1 LCLSFLFG
9 FSLELFLRFD
19 IIKNMINIEEFW
31 ENAKDELSIS
41 IQAISYEVWIEKLEP
56 VCFVDNAMVLST
68 ISANAKR
75 TIDTRYLDTIKEVVS
90 SLNSAITDVIII
102 TPDKKEE
109 YLNKQTVFIEDE
121 GFVTNFVP
129 EDKGKKKSPFLEK
142 YTFENFV
149 VGKSNEYALA
159 ACKTIAQNPGGSYN
173 PLFIYSGVGLGKT
186 HLLHAIGNY
195 LFKNRKNANVL
206 YVSAETLVT
215 ELISVIRNKSNDE
228 NNKFREKYRSC
239 DVLMVDDVQFLI
251 GKEATQEAF
260 FHIFNDLYQDNK
272 QIILTSD
279 RSPKDLTTLSDRL
292 RTRFG
297 CGLIVDIQ
305 VPDLETRVAILKT
318 KAVQSKFMLSDEVA
332 EYIAEL
338 APSNIREME
347 GLLNR
352 IIFFSSLTNSPIQ
365 TREIASEAFAGFLKE
380 KQGETTDA
388 SGIIDA
394 VCKYFK
400 ISTTDIISKKKT
412 KNIVEPRMIAIYL
425 ITELLP
431 MPLVQIGEMFGGRDH
446 TTIIHARD
454 KISEEIKTNPRIKI
468 TVADIKNM
476 ILNR

>member
-1 LCLSFLFG
+1 
-9 FSLELFLRFD
+9 
-19 IIKNMINIEEFW
+19 MINIEEFW
-31 ENAKDELSIS
+31 EDAKNELSIS

-56 VCFVDNAMVLST
+56 VCFVDNAIVLST

-75 TIDTRYLDTIKEVVS
+75 TIDTRYRDTIKEVVS
-90 SLNSAITDVIII
+90 SLNSAISDVIVI
-102 TPDKKEE
+102 TPDKKDE
-109 YLNKQTVFIEDE
+109 YLGKQSVFIEDE
-121 GFVTNFVP
+121 GFVTNFTP
-129 EDKGKKKSPFLEK
+129 EERNKKKSPFLEK
-142 YTFENFV
+142 YTFETFV

-159 ACKTIAQNPGGSYN
+159 ACKTIAQNPGGSFN

-195 LFKNRKNANVL
+195 LFKNKKSASVL
-206 YVSAETLVT
+206 YVSAETLVN
-215 ELISVIRNKSNDE
+215 ELISVIRNKSNEE
-228 NNKFREKYRSC
+228 NNRFREKYRSC

-260 FHIFNDLYQDNK
+260 FHIFNDLYQENK

-305 VPDLETRVAILKT
+305 VPDLETRMAILKT

-352 IIFFSSLTNSPIQ
+352 IVFLSSLTNSPIQ
-365 TREIASEAFAGFLKE
+365 TKEVAKEAFDGFLKE

-394 VCKYFK
+394 VCKYFQ
-400 ISTTDIISKKKT
+400 ISTADIISKKKT

-446 TTIIHARD
+446 TTVIHARD
-454 KISEEIKTNPRIKI
+454 KISDEIKTNPRIKI

>member
-1 LCLSFLFG
+1 
-9 FSLELFLRFD
+9 
-19 IIKNMINIEEFW
+19 MINIEEFW

-102 TPDKKEE
+102 TPDKKDE

-121 GFVTNFVP
+121 GFVTNFTP
-129 EDKGKKKSPFLEK
+129 EEKGKKKCPFLEK

-173 PLFIYSGVGLGKT
+173 PLFIYAGVGLGKT

-228 NNKFREKYRSC
+228 NNRFREKYRSC

-260 FHIFNDLYQDNK
+260 FHIFNDLYQENK

-352 IIFFSSLTNSPIQ
+352 IIFYSSLTNNPIQ

-380 KQGETTDA
+380 KQGEATDA

-400 ISTTDIISKKKT
+400 ISTADIISKKKT

-446 TTIIHARD
+446 TTVIHARD

>member
-1 LCLSFLFG
+1 MANLDEQWTKVRKILEEKIPSGSYNAWVLPLVPSELCDGKITLLTPHGFTAMTLKTSYGDVIAKALSEVFG
-9 FSLELFLRFD
+9 
-19 IIKNMINIEEFW
+19 
-31 ENAKDELSIS
+31 ENLNFEILQD
-41 IQAISYEVWIEKLEP
+41 EKLLE
-56 VCFVDNAMVLST
+56 A
-68 ISANAKR
+68 
-75 TIDTRYLDTIKEVVS
+75 YEKE
-90 SLNSAITDVIII
+90 
-102 TPDKKEE
+102 
-109 YLNKQTVFIEDE
+109 Q
-121 GFVTNFVP
+121 
-129 EDKGKKKSPFLEK
+129 KKSKKSDRTQTENQFKESK
-142 YTFENFV
+142 YDGLKQMLSDCHLNTKYKFENFIV
-149 VGKSNEYALA
+149 GGANKFAYGVSKGIAEGKSL
-159 ACKTIAQNPGGSYN
+159 GN
-173 PLFIYSGVGLGKT
+173 PLFIYGGSGLGKT

-195 LFKNRKNANVL
+195 LFKYKKNVSVL
-206 YVSAETLVT
+206 YVSAEALVT
-215 ELISVIRNKSNDE
+215 ELINVIRNKSNEE

-279 RSPKDLTTLSDRL
+279 RAPKDLTTLSDRL

-297 CGLIVDIQ
+297 CGLTVDIQ
-305 VPDLETRVAILKT
+305 VPDTETRVAILKN
-318 KAVQSKFMLSDEVA
+318 KAAQSKFVLKDDVA
-332 EYIAEL
+332 EFIAEI

-352 IIFFSSLTNSPIQ
+352 VIFFSSLTNSSVC
-365 TREIASEAFAGFLKE
+365 TVDVAKEAIGGFIEE
-380 KQGETTDA
+380 KKDTIDA
-388 SGIIDA
+388 SGIVDA

-400 ISTTDIISKKKT
+400 LSSADIISKKKT

-454 KISEEIKTNPRIKI
+454 KISEEIKSNPRIKV
-468 TVADIKNM
+468 TVADIRNM

>member
-1 LCLSFLFG
+1 MEKKYPG
-9 FSLELFLRFD
+9 
-19 IIKNMINIEEFW
+19 INI
-31 ENAKDELSIS
+31 
-41 IQAISYEVWIEKLEP
+41 
-56 VCFVDNAMVLST
+56 
-68 ISANAKR
+68 
-75 TIDTRYLDTIKEVVS
+75 
-90 SLNSAITDVIII
+90 
-102 TPDKKEE
+102 
-109 YLNKQTVFIEDE
+109 
-121 GFVTNFVP
+121 
-129 EDKGKKKSPFLEK
+129 
-142 YTFENFV
+142 
-149 VGKSNEYALA
+149 
-159 ACKTIAQNPGGSYN
+159 
-173 PLFIYSGVGLGKT
+173 IY
-186 HLLHAIGNY
+186 I
-195 LFKNRKNANVL
+195 
-206 YVSAETLVT
+206 SAETLTNEFLHSITANST
-215 ELISVIRNKSNDE
+215 ELFD
-228 NNKFREKYRSC
+228 EKYRNA
-239 DVLMVDDVQFLI
+239 DALLIDDIQFI
-251 GKEATQEAF
+251 AGKEQTEEKF
-260 FHIFNDLYQDNK
+260 FHIFNDLYQENK

-305 VPDLETRVAILKT
+305 VPDLETRVAILKP

-352 IIFFSSLTNSPIQ
+352 IIFYSSLTNNPIQ

-380 KQGETTDA
+380 KKGEATDA

-400 ISTTDIISKKKT
+400 ISTADIISKKKT

-446 TTIIHARD
+446 TTVIHARD

>member
-1 LCLSFLFG
+1 
-9 FSLELFLRFD
+9 
-19 IIKNMINIEEFW
+19 MINLEEFW

-56 VCFVDNAMVLST
+56 VCFVDNAIVLST

>member
-1 LCLSFLFG
+1 
-9 FSLELFLRFD
+9 
-19 IIKNMINIEEFW
+19 MINIEEFW
-31 ENAKDELSIS
+31 EDAKNELSIS

-56 VCFVDNAMVLST
+56 VCFVDNAIVLST

-75 TIDTRYLDTIKEVVS
+75 TIDTRYRDTIKEVVS
-90 SLNSAITDVIII
+90 ALNSAITDVVII
-102 TPDKKEE
+102 TPDKKDE
-109 YLNKQTVFIEDE
+109 YLGKQTVFIEDE

-129 EDKGKKKSPFLEK
+129 EEKNKKKSPFLEK
-142 YTFENFV
+142 YTFETFV

-159 ACKTIAQNPGGSYN
+159 ACKTIAQNPGGSFN

-195 LFKNRKNANVL
+195 LFKNKKSASVL
-206 YVSAETLVT
+206 YVSAETLVN
-215 ELISVIRNKSNDE
+215 ELISVIRNKSNEE
-228 NNKFREKYRSC
+228 NNRFREKYRSC

-260 FHIFNDLYQDNK
+260 FHIFNDLYQENK

-305 VPDLETRVAILKT
+305 VPDLETRMAILKT

-365 TREIASEAFAGFLKE
+365 TREIATEAFAGFLKE

-400 ISTTDIISKKKT
+400 ISTADIISKKKT

-446 TTIIHARD
+446 TTVIHARD
-454 KISEEIKTNPRIKI
+454 KISEEIKNNPRIKI

>member
-1 LCLSFLFG
+1 
-9 FSLELFLRFD
+9 
-19 IIKNMINIEEFW
+19 MINIEEFW

-56 VCFVDNAMVLST
+56 ICFVDNAIVLST

-195 LFKNRKNANVL
+195 LFKNRKTANVL